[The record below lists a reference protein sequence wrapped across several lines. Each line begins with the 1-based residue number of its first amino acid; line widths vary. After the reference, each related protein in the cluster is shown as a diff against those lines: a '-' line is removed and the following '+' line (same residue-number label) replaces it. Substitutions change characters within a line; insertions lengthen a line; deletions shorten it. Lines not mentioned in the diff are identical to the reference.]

1 MFIKGFEQLRKD
13 MFEECGGKAAH
24 LGELTSLNLNVPKGF
39 TVLGNAYYHHLE
51 VNNLQER
58 INAMAAVLNFDDLQA
73 LEAKSNEIR
82 QLIIS
87 APVPAG
93 IKQQIVENYRRLR
106 PSGKAPKTTEELRA
120 EEREEEEIADAT
132 EPFVAVRSSVAIKDS
147 AVSSFPGM
155 MDTYHYIRGAENV
168 VEKVRECWA
177 SVWSARAAFARHS
190 KGLEH
195 DKAVIAPTIQ
205 LMVNAEIAGVLFTI
219 NPISG
224 SKDEIVVESNW
235 GLGETVVCG
244 KYNSDLYVLTKSPC
258 FAHPGPT
265 CLANVTRTCDTY
277 TKGASGTPKACVT
290 VAKKKIA
297 QKYETYVQAAGGGA
311 HTAEVPAEKVNQP
324 TLTDKQIQELCRTV
338 CLIEEHYGCHQDVEW
353 AFEKGDLYILQARR
367 AKAGSA

>member
-13 MFEECGGKAAH
+13 MFQECGGKAAH
-24 LGELTSLNLNVPKGF
+24 LGELTSLRLNVPRGF

-51 VNNLQER
+51 VNTLRER
-58 INAMAAVLNFDDLQA
+58 IKTMATALNFDDLQA
-73 LEAKSNEIR
+73 LEARTAEIR
-82 QLIIS
+82 QLIVN
-87 APVPAG
+87 APVPAA
-93 IKQQIVENYRRLR
+93 IKQQIVDSYKKLR
-106 PSGKAPKTTEELRA
+106 PASDTTAQLRA
-120 EEREEEEIADAT
+120 AEREEEEGGSDAQ

-155 MDTYHYIRGAENV
+155 MDTYHYIKGADNV
-168 VEKVRECWA
+168 VGKVRECWA
-177 SVWSARAAFARHS
+177 SVWSARAAFARHD
-190 KGLEH
+190 KGLDH

-244 KYNSDLYVLTKSPC
+244 RYNSDLYVLTKSPC

-265 CLANVTRTCDTY
+265 CLANVTRSCDTY
-277 TKGASGTPKACVT
+277 SAGASNTPNACVK

-297 QKYETYVQAAGGGA
+297 QKFETYVQAAGGGA
-311 HTAEVPAEKVNQP
+311 HTAEVPPEKVNAP

-353 AFEKGDLYILQARR
+353 AFENGDLYILQARKAR
-367 AKAGSA
+367 AGAN